1 MNNNNAHDGSRER
14 LLGRITALLW
24 NVVIAPAVTFFYFA
38 SSLCITILLS
48 HFLERLHLPRSASAG
63 VIEPVTNKI
72 QRLQENTQKLSPAAP
87 TKKVPEVRISETP
100 SWPSYLARGVGS
112 VGGAIIIAGVV
123 PFLMFFMLVR
133 KEHICDWL
141 CTTFGVGYGEGLDYC
156 WPCR

>member
-1 MNNNNAHDGSRER
+1 MVLVGATLYVFYDR
-14 LLGRITALLW
+14 
-24 NVVIAPAVTFFYFA
+24 AVMFVDTVPQYTDKIRRA
-38 SSLCITILLS
+38 
-48 HFLERLHLPRSASAG
+48 
-63 VIEPVTNKI
+63 IEPVTNKI

-87 TKKVPEVRISETP
+87 TKKLPEVRISETP

-133 KEHICDWL
+133 EHICDWL